1 MGQVTAHYESVSEEA
16 RLRTGFGVLEF
27 ARSQEI
33 LLRYLPPAPAVVL
46 DIGGAAGIYSTWLAS
61 LGYRASLLDLVYKH
75 TALARAAGVTS
86 VVQGD
91 ARALPYSDACSDAVL
106 LMGPLYH
113 LTERSCRVRALAE
126 ARRVLRPG
134 GVVFAACICR
144 YASLMAALALGLL
157 DDSSFEPILRRNL
170 DEGQHRNPGSDPLY
184 FTTAYM
190 HLPQELR
197 DETEEA
203 GFMIEDLLPV
213 EGPGWLAKNFEQAWA
228 DETQKKRLLDIA
240 RRVEREPALTGVSP
254 HLLAVGRRQ

>member
-1 MGQVTAHYESVSEEA
+1 
-16 RLRTGFGVLEF
+16 
-27 ARSQEI
+27 
-33 LLRYLPPAPAVVL
+33 
-46 DIGGAAGIYSTWLAS
+46 
-61 LGYRASLLDLVYKH
+61 
-75 TALARAAGVTS
+75 
-86 VVQGD
+86 
-91 ARALPYSDACSDAVL
+91 
-106 LMGPLYH
+106 MGPLYH